1 MVHGR
6 GVADQAGSLP
16 WDSERSQA
24 PQSSSAVD
32 SADSLSRLRRGRREK
47 LSLPK
52 SSQGC
57 RTQTLEPAEHSC
69 SESPK
74 RGARCSAGSRA
85 AGLQT
90 SRKKLPKSAAAHGCE
105 QQRAAGPRSRCVCS
119 SCFGSP
125 GCLCTS
131 AQPQSMISTE
141 CSASRMAPRRDP
153 SLLPACRVSHPAR
166 SCDHSTSGSEKQKR
180 HRSWRPNTGAVPEGG
195 PCLVVR
201 QSHRSLQKVRREP
214 THLPA

>member
-6 GVADQAGSLP
+6 GAADQAGSLP

-57 RTQTLEPAEHSC
+57 RSQTLEPAEHSR

-90 SRKKLPKSAAAHGCE
+90 SRKKLPKAQLPTAASSSVPP
-105 QQRAAGPRSRCVCS
+105 QRGAGPRSRCVCS

-180 HRSWRPNTGAVPEGG
+180 HRSCPGGRPVPGGTAEPSVPAEG
-195 PCLVVR
+195 
-201 QSHRSLQKVRREP
+201 
-214 THLPA
+214 